1 MVTAEKTIA
10 AAWLQ
15 GLGLWRLGEV
25 VEVELRSSSR
35 AATTK
40 ISGLDMDAGCYEDSQ
55 VVKGGVGKLEP
66 RLEPLR
72 TSRELALGNIGI
84 GQGVIN
90 SSNEDP

>member
-1 MVTAEKTIA
+1 
-10 AAWLQ
+10 
-15 GLGLWRLGEV
+15 
-25 VEVELRSSSR
+25 
-35 AATTK
+35 
-40 ISGLDMDAGCYEDSQ
+40 MDAGCYEDSQ